1 MHKNFTQI
9 VVIFNRIQYYS
20 RIMNKY
26 NLLFEHN
33 YQCAMALMKT
43 LTKQRAFYFYLEF
56 VTMEEYL

>member
-1 MHKNFTQI
+1 M
-9 VVIFNRIQYYS
+9 Y
-20 RIMNKY
+20 
-26 NLLFEHN
+26 N